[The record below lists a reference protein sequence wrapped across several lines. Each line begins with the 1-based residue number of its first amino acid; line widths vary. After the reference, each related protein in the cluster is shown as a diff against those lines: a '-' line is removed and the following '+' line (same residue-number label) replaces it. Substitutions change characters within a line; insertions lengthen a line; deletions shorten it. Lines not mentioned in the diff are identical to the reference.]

1 MRTAVGG
8 QLLQD
13 DPRRHQHPAT
23 IEQSI
28 PLTVVIEI
36 GPGRP
41 AIAFDTVDRPVAARE
56 ARARLLQ
63 LLIPVVVLGVAP
75 AVVTILGQ
83 SRRES
88 ARAEQDAD

>member
-8 QLLQD
+8 ELLQD
-13 DPRRHQHPAT
+13 DARRHQHPAT

-28 PLTVVIEI
+28 PLTVVVEI

-41 AIAFDTVDRPVAARE
+41 AIAFDAIDRPVAARE

-63 LLIPVVVLGVAP
+63 LLIPVVVLGVAQ
-75 AVVTILGQ
+75 AAVTILCQG
-83 SRRES
+83 RKES
-88 ARAEQDAD
+88 ARAEKGAG